1 MTQLEYET
9 HVHILTAIDSDL
21 GNVTRR
27 IQILLFFDFHILS
40 AGGPLYMSP
49 APEHNFCCSLFQAMR
64 QLETDHRFK
73 QAERTRAEEIGL
85 VSGSGF

>member
-27 IQILLFFDFHILS
+27 IQILLFLIFIF
-40 AGGPLYMSP
+40 
-49 APEHNFCCSLFQAMR
+49 
-64 QLETDHRFK
+64 
-73 QAERTRAEEIGL
+73 
-85 VSGSGF
+85 

>member
-1 MTQLEYET
+1 
-9 HVHILTAIDSDL
+9 
-21 GNVTRR
+21 
-27 IQILLFFDFHILS
+27 
-40 AGGPLYMSP
+40 MSP

-85 VSGSGF
+85 VSGSGFQAYST

>member
-1 MTQLEYET
+1 
-9 HVHILTAIDSDL
+9 
-21 GNVTRR
+21 
-27 IQILLFFDFHILS
+27 
-40 AGGPLYMSP
+40 
-49 APEHNFCCSLFQAMR
+49 MR